1 MGSIGGGRRSWALVA
16 LGLVVGFAAPALG
29 FGAGSI
35 TGAMIPRQLLLGNP
49 TRSAPAISPD
59 GSYIAYLASEHGVMN
74 VWVAPRGSLGLAK
87 PVTHSHSWPI
97 QAFRWAPDSRRILY
111 LQGHDGDE
119 NNQLYGA
126 TIANGAVVDYT
137 PFANTNTTLVAA
149 SPLVP
154 DSILIALNRRDVH
167 WPDIYKVNLASG
179 HLQLVWTNPGG
190 YISFVADRSLVLRL
204 GETTT
209 AEGGY
214 RLDEFLADGHTRTLM
229 TVSFDDSHTTAVASL
244 AMSRRKLFLLDS
256 RGRDT
261 AALEWMDVVSGTEHL
276 LASDP
281 RVDIASD
288 PNGGEGTLITDPRT
302 GEVLAYGVD
311 YLTEKWVAVG
321 KALAGDI
328 SFLDRAAGGQWSV
341 ASQSADDRFWT
352 LAVDRPAEPSAY
364 YLFDRGNR
372 ALRRLFSTRPQLDG
386 RPLSVMTAIVLH
398 ARDGTR
404 LISYLSLPP
413 LTGHRLK
420 HPLPA
425 VILVHGGPTERDVY
439 GYNPYHQWLASRGY
453 AVLSINYRGST
464 GFGKAFTNSRAWSPQ
479 VSDDLLVG
487 VRWLVARGIAV
498 PGRIAIVGGSYGGY
512 LALAGLESGHDAYAC
527 GVDAY
532 GPTQLVQ
539 LVTGHLSHKSFPPQW
554 SAASEHLVREFGDPR
569 TSAGRAYLQDRSP
582 DTHLNEITRPLL
594 VAQGGNDPRVPR
606 SQSDELVAALERRD
620 VPVTYLVFP
629 DEGHEFSRTTNVLA
643 FAAVEETFLGKCL
656 GGAVEPIDD
665 ALNQSSIRVPV
676 GAQRIPGLSAVLVQR

>member
-16 LGLVVGFAAPALG
+16 VGLVVGLAAPALG
-29 FGAGSI
+29 VGAASI
-35 TGAMIPRQLLLGNP
+35 TGAMIPRQLLLGDP
-49 TRSAPAISPD
+49 TRTAAAISPD

-74 VWVAPRGSLGLAK
+74 VWVAPRGSLRLAK
-87 PVTHSHSWPI
+87 PVTHSHSRSI

-137 PFANTNTTLVAA
+137 PFAKTDTTLVAA

-154 DSILIALNRRDVH
+154 NSILIALNRRDVH
-167 WPDIYKVNLASG
+167 WPDIYRVNLASG
-179 HLQLVWTNPGG
+179 HLRLVWTNPGG
-190 YISFVADRSLVLRL
+190 YIRLFADRSLVLRL

-214 RLDEFLADGHTRTLM
+214 RLDEFLPDGRTRTLVA
-229 TVSFDDSHTTAVASL
+229 VSFDDSQTTAVASL

-256 RGRDT
+256 RSRDT
-261 AALEWMDVVSGTEHL
+261 AALEWMDMESGTEHL

-281 RVDIASD
+281 RVDIASNPD
-288 PNGGEGTLITDPRT
+288 GDVGGEGTLITDPRT

-311 YLTEKWVAVG
+311 DLTEKWVAVG

-352 LAVDRPAEPSAY
+352 LAVDRPAEPSVY
-364 YLFDRGNR
+364 YLFDRSNR

-413 LTGHRLK
+413 FTGRRLK

-425 VILVHGGPTERDVY
+425 VILVHGGPDERNVY
-439 GYNPYHQWLASRGY
+439 GYNPYDQWLASRGY

-512 LALAGLESGHDAYAC
+512 LALAGLESVHGAYAC

-539 LVTGHLSHKSFPPQW
+539 LLSRKSLLPEW
-554 SAASEHLVREFGDPR
+554 SANYEHLVRVFGDPR
-569 TSAGRAYLQDRSP
+569 TSAGRAYLEDRSP
-582 DTHLNEITRPLL
+582 ATHVNEITRPLL
-594 VAQGGNDPRVPR
+594 VAQGGNDPRVHR
-606 SQSDELVAALERRD
+606 SQSDEFVADLERRD
-620 VPVTYLVFP
+620 VPVTYVVFP
-629 DEGHEFSRTTNVLA
+629 DEGHVFMRTTNIQA
-643 FAAVEETFLGKCL
+643 FAAVAEAFLGKCL
-656 GGAVEPIDD
+656 GGAFEPIDA
-665 ALNQSSIRVPV
+665 ALNDSSIRVPV
-676 GAQRIPGLSAVLVQR
+676 GAQRIPGLSAALAQR

>member
-1 MGSIGGGRRSWALVA
+1 MGSIGEGRRSWALVA
-16 LGLVVGFAAPALG
+16 LGLVVGFVAPALCV
-29 FGAGSI
+29 GAGSI

-49 TRSAPAISPD
+49 TRTAAAISPD
-59 GSYIAYLASEHGVMN
+59 GSYIAYLAPEHGVMN
-74 VWVAPRGSLGLAK
+74 VWVTPRGSLRLAK
-87 PVTHSHSWPI
+87 PVTHSRSQPI

-137 PFANTNTTLVAA
+137 PFAKTDTTLVAA

-154 DSILIALNRRDVH
+154 NNILIALNRRDVH
-167 WPDIYKVNLASG
+167 WPDIYRVNLASG

-190 YISFVADRSLVLRL
+190 YIQFVADRSLVLRL

-209 AEGGY
+209 AKGGY
-214 RLDEFLADGHTRTLM
+214 RLDEFLPDGRTRTLM
-229 TVSFDDSHTTAVASL
+229 TVRFDDSQTTAVASL

-256 RGRDT
+256 RRRDT
-261 AALEWMDVVSGTEHL
+261 AALEWMDMVSGTEHL

-281 RVDIASD
+281 RVDIASNPD
-288 PNGGEGTLITDPRT
+288 GGVGGEGTLITDPRT

-311 YLTEKWVAVG
+311 DLTEKWVAVG

-352 LAVDRPAEPSAY
+352 LVVDRPAEPSAY
-364 YLFDRGNR
+364 YLFDRSNR
-372 ALRRLFSTRPQLDG
+372 TLRRLFSTRPQLDG

-398 ARDGTR
+398 ARDGAR

-420 HPLPA
+420 HPLPG
-425 VILVHGGPTERDVY
+425 VILVHGGPDERNVY

-498 PGRIAIVGGSYGGY
+498 PGRNAIVGGSYGGY
-512 LALAGLESGHDAYAC
+512 LALAGLESVHDAYAC

-539 LVTGHLSHKSFPPQW
+539 LLSRKSLPPEW
-554 SAASEHLVREFGDPR
+554 SADYEHLVRVFGDPR
-569 TSAGRAYLQDRSP
+569 TSPGRAYLQGRSP
-582 DTHLNEITRPLL
+582 ATHVNEITRPLL

-606 SQSDELVAALERRD
+606 SQSDDLVAALARRD

-629 DEGHEFSRTTNVLA
+629 DEGHVFKRPTNVLA
-643 FAAVEETFLGKCL
+643 FAAVTEAFLGKCL
-656 GGAVEPIDD
+656 GGAFEPIDD
-665 ALNQSSIRVPV
+665 ALSDSSIRVPV
-676 GAQRIPGLSAVLVQR
+676 GAQRIPGLSAALAQR